1 MKDNIILFE
10 EKKFEIHKHIWLSI
24 TWILKRLN
32 SKQTLSDDIREI
44 KLSNWSLLSKT
55 YQKSLLVTRTLIF
68 LNKFMFYLN
77 NRLVP
82 LRILSYREPTVAAPI
97 SSWAIYKFFFFSW
110 LAIQI
115 RFWNLLTVLT
125 VRPLT
130 QNNQWSL
137 FTVEQKATTF
147 LPPWS
152 KF

>member
-82 LRILSYREPTVAAPI
+82 LRILSYREPTLAAPI
-97 SSWAIYKFFFFSW
+97 SSWAIYKFFFFLLACNTDSILKSTYSIDCQTSNTKQSVESFYSW
-110 LAIQI
+110 TKSHHI
-115 RFWNLLTVLT
+115 F
-125 VRPLT
+125 
-130 QNNQWSL
+130 
-137 FTVEQKATTF
+137 AT
-147 LPPWS
+147 L
-152 KF
+152 K